1 MAHAA
6 AALLDELMGRNRNLR
21 PDDANRNIR
30 WDSEDVCKHFL
41 VQYCPHELFINTR
54 SDLGPCTKLHDEE
67 LRKAYRESSRFKKMG
82 YEDAFLSCLEQ
93 VMQDVERR
101 IRRGHSRL
109 ALNNTSNSLHTPL
122 KNKNEEKIKFLTE
135 KINNLLEQV
144 EQLGCDGKVEEAE
157 GTMKLVDQLKDER
170 EQLRVSVE
178 SIASQE
184 KQMEVCQV
192 CAAFLIIGDA
202 KSRVDEHLMGKQ
214 HMGYAK
220 IKATID
226 EIKKEQRR
234 PIEELEAKR
243 AKERE
248 EREKEREKEK
258 EERQKR
264 REEREKEREKE
275 REEREK
281 EREERRKKK
290 EKERKD
296 RRSRSRSRDRRRR
309 SRSRDRRRSRS
320 RDRRRRSKSRDRD
333 RDRDRRRK
341 SRSRDRRRRS
351 RSRSR
356 DKRRSRSGSRS
367 RKYSRSRSRD
377 RRRSKS
383 HERKKSSERTDRDR
397 ERSREKK
404 PSDGEKKEEA
414 SAEQQEKIKEENTE
428 EMETAA
434 SEPHQYGEVSS
445 TDGNREV
452 KESDAIE
459 MEQIKTEQVPDEPIS
474 CEPVE
479 DQTVVPEP
487 LESKP
492 SLEEME
498 KVEQNVA

>member
-54 SDLGPCTKLHDEE
+54 SDLGPCTKLHDDE
-67 LRKAYRESSRFKKMG
+67 LRKAYQESSRYRKMG
-82 YEDAFLSCLEQ
+82 YEEAFLSCLEQ
-93 VMQDVERR
+93 IMQDVERR

-122 KNKNEEKIKFLTE
+122 KNKNEEKIKLLTE
-135 KINNLLEQV
+135 KINDLLEQV

-243 AKERE
+243 QKEREEREKEREREREERQRKRE

-264 REEREKEREKE
+264 
-275 REEREK
+275 
-281 EREERRKKK
+281 K
-290 EKERKD
+290 EKERRD

-320 RDRRRRSKSRDRD
+320 RDRKRRSRSRDRD
-333 RDRDRRRK
+333 RERDRDRRRR

-356 DKRRSRSGSRS
+356 ERRRSRSRSRS
-367 RKYSRSRSRD
+367 KKRYSRSRSRD
-377 RRRSKS
+377 RRRSRSRDRRKS
-383 HERKKSSERTDRDR
+383 RDRSDRDR
-397 ERSREKK
+397 ERSREK
-404 PSDGEKKEEA
+404 EVVKKEQKEVE
-414 SAEQQEKIKEENTE
+414 SEVKEQENGLQQENIPKEETLE
-428 EMETAA
+428 EMETLK
-434 SEPHQYGEVSS
+434 EPHQYGEVSS
-445 TDGNREV
+445 TE
-452 KESDAIE
+452 DASE
-459 MEQIKTEQVPDEPIS
+459 PNEPDPIKTELIESEPIKPLQIPA
-474 CEPVE
+474 EPIKTEIDFEVM
-479 DQTVVPEP
+479 
-487 LESKP
+487 ESEI
-492 SLEEME
+492 LD
-498 KVEQNVA
+498 